1 MKKKILKALLILLI
15 LLFVI
20 VVGGLS
26 YVKYVLPNIAVQE
39 DLQIE
44 ITAERV
50 ERGAYLANHVALCID
65 CHSTRDWNLYSGPPV
80 PGTEG
85 MGGEFFS
92 RDVGMP
98 GNYYAPNITPFGI
111 GNWTDGE
118 LLRAIA
124 SGVNK
129 EGKALF
135 PIMPY
140 PYYGK
145 MDKEDIYSIIAYI
158 RSLEPI
164 EHRVP
169 ESESDF
175 PMSFILNLIPSEA
188 DFQQNPP
195 HTDKIGRGK
204 VLANMC
210 MECHTQTAKGQVIPE
225 LAFSGGRPFIMPT
238 KGTVF
243 SSNLTP
249 DKETGIG
256 KWSEEQFIQKF
267 KVYRDSSF
275 VPMLISTNSFNTV
288 MPWEMLAGM
297 HNEDLSAIYTYLM
310 SLEPKENQFI
320 KFVPDKR

>member
-1 MKKKILKALLILLI
+1 MKKIILKSLLILLI
-15 LLFVI
+15 LFIVFVG
-20 VVGGLS
+20 GGLS
-26 YVKYVLPNIAVQE
+26 YVKFALPNVAVQD

-44 ITAERV
+44 ITPKRV
-50 ERGAYLANHVALCID
+50 ARGAYLANHVALCVD
-65 CHSTRDWNLYSGPPV
+65 CHSNRDWNLYSGPPV

-98 GNYYAPNITPFGI
+98 GNYYAPNITPAGI
-111 GNWTDGE
+111 GDWTDGE
-118 LLRAIA
+118 LLRAIV
-124 SGVNK
+124 SGVNR

-140 PYYGK
+140 PYFGK
-145 MDKEDIYSIIAYI
+145 MDREDIYSIIAYI
-158 RSLEPI
+158 RTLEPI
-164 EHRVP
+164 EHSVP

-175 PMSFILNLIPSEA
+175 PMSFIINLIPSEA
-188 DFQQNPP
+188 DYQPNPP
-195 HTDKIGRGK
+195 RSDKIGNGR
-204 VLANMC
+204 VLAAVC
-210 MECHTQTAKGQVIPE
+210 MECHTQTEKGQVIPT

-256 KWSEEQFIQKF
+256 KWTEEQFIQKF

-275 VPMLISTNSFNTV
+275 VPLHISTNTFNTV

-297 HNEDLSAIYTYLM
+297 HDEDLSAIYLYLM
-310 SLEPKENQFI
+310 SLDPIENRTIRFI
-320 KFVPDKR
+320 PDNE

>member
-1 MKKKILKALLILLI
+1 MKKTILKSLLIFVVLLI
-15 LLFVI
+15 AI
-20 VVGGLS
+20 VAGGLS
-26 YVKYVLPNIAVQE
+26 YVKYVLPNISVQD

-44 ITAERV
+44 ITSERV
-50 ERGAYLANHVALCID
+50 ERGKYLANHVALCID

-98 GNYYAPNITPFGI
+98 GNYYAPNITPSGI

-118 LLRAIA
+118 LLRAIT

-169 ESESDF
+169 KSESDF
-175 PMSFILNLIPSEA
+175 PMSFILNLIPSEV
-188 DFQQNPP
+188 DFQPNPP
-195 HTDKIGRGK
+195 KTDRLGRGK

-210 MECHTQTAKGQVIPE
+210 MECHTQTEKGQVIPE

-267 KVYRDSSF
+267 KVYKDSSF
-275 VPMLISTNSFNTV
+275 VPMHISTNTFNTV

-310 SLEPKENQFI
+310 SLEPKENKFE
-320 KFVPDKR
+320 KFVPETN